1 MTDWITFFTSL
12 HIAVYR
18 LTGGL
23 LGSRLGK
30 QSILLLHSV
39 GARTGKKHIT
49 TLSYYRDG
57 KNFLVVA
64 SNWGKPS
71 HPGWY
76 YNLLKD
82 PCTTIQV
89 RAKVIEVQAHPAKA
103 GEYQRLWQLVT
114 SQNGQY
120 LRYQQGL
127 ARHIPIV
134 ILTPSD

>member
-1 MTDWITFFTSL
+1 MPDWIKFFTSL
-12 HIAVYR
+12 HITVYR

-57 KNFLVVA
+57 KNYLVVA

-76 YNLLKD
+76 HNLLEN

-89 RAKVIEVQAHPAKA
+89 RARTIEVQAHPAKA
-103 GEYQRLWQLVT
+103 DEYQRLWQLVT
-114 SQNGQY
+114 LQNSQY
-120 LRYQQGL
+120 LRYQHGL
-127 ARHIPIV
+127 VRHIPIV
-134 ILTPSD
+134 ILTPKD